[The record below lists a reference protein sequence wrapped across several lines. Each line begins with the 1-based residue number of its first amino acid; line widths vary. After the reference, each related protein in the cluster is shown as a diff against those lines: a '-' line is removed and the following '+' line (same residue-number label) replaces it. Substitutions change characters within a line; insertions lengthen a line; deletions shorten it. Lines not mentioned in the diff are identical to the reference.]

1 MLGVGVGIVALFG
14 YWCMEGI
21 QLKVPERRG
30 GRVGKHGVI
39 PGWHGVCGT
48 SQGDPAA
55 LPKDLHPVKLDSVGP
70 SQSR

>member
-30 GRVGKHGVI
+30 GRVGKHGV
-39 PGWHGVCGT
+39 CGT